1 MDTGKKTC
9 DQLKAIRKQ
18 IADANE
24 IDYQPTECT
33 YDGPCS
39 GTCPKCESEMRYI
52 EREIQQRISL
62 GKKVAIVGLATGLSS
77 AFAVDAGAQCVKKD
91 TVDNQSITEIQRAL
105 ENELVGK
112 VELEG
117 DNTPAPEYVDIN
129 VDYPDDEEDGVYMVA
144 EQMPQFPGGDDALRK
159 YLVESIKYPALA
171 GELGVGRVFV
181 SFVIDKDGSVTDAKV
196 VRGVDPLLDKE
207 ALRVVNAMPKWEP
220 GIQYGKAVKV
230 QYTVP
235 INFSLISP
243 NAE

>member
-1 MDTGKKTC
+1 MYTGKKTC
-9 DQLKAIRKQ
+9 NQLKAIRKQ

-24 IDYQPTECT
+24 IEYQPTECT
-33 YDGPCS
+33 HDGPCS

-77 AFAVDAGAQCVKKD
+77 AFAVDASAQCVKKD
-91 TVDNQSITEIQRAL
+91 TVDNQSITENQRAL

-117 DNTPAPEYVDIN
+117 EKPSTEYVYIN
-129 VDYPDDEEDGVYMVA
+129 VDYPDDEEDRVYIVS
-144 EQMPQFPGGDDALRK
+144 EQMPQFPGGEDAMRK

-181 SFVIDKDGSVTDAKV
+181 SFVIDKDGSVTDAQV

-230 QYTVP
+230 KYTVP
-235 INFSLISP
+235 INFSPITP

>member
-1 MDTGKKTC
+1 MYTGKKTC
-9 DQLKAIRKQ
+9 NQLKAIRKQ

-24 IDYQPTECT
+24 IEYQPTECT
-33 YDGPCS
+33 HDGPCS

-77 AFAVDAGAQCVKKD
+77 AFAVDADAQCVKKD
-91 TVDNQSITEIQRAL
+91 TVDNQSITEIQHAL

-117 DNTPAPEYVDIN
+117 EMPSTECVYIN
-129 VDYPDDEEDGVYMVA
+129 VDYPDDEEDRVYIVS
-144 EQMPQFPGGDDALRK
+144 EKMPQFPGGEDAMRK
-159 YLVESIKYPALA
+159 YLVENIKYPAVA
-171 GELGVGRVFV
+171 GEVGVGRVFV

-196 VRGVDPLLDKE
+196 LRGVDPLLDKE

-243 NAE
+243 DAE

>member
-1 MDTGKKTC
+1 MYTGKKTC
-9 DQLKAIRKQ
+9 NQLKAIRKQ

-24 IDYQPTECT
+24 IEYQPTECT
-33 YDGPCS
+33 HDGPCS

-77 AFAVDAGAQCVKKD
+77 AFAVDASAQCVKKD
-91 TVDNQSITEIQRAL
+91 TVDNQSITENQRAL

-117 DNTPAPEYVDIN
+117 EMPSTEYVYIN
-129 VDYPDDEEDGVYMVA
+129 VDYPDDEEDRVYIVS
-144 EQMPQFPGGDDALRK
+144 EQMPQFPGGEDAMRK
-159 YLVESIKYPALA
+159 YLVENIKYPAVA

-207 ALRVVNAMPKWEP
+207 ALRVVNAMPKWNP

-235 INFSLISP
+235 INFSPITP

>member
-1 MDTGKKTC
+1 MHQGKKTC
-9 DQLKAIRKQ
+9 NQLKAIRKQ

-33 YDGPCS
+33 HDGPCS

-62 GKKVAIVGLATGLSS
+62 GKNVAIVGLATGLSS
-77 AFAVDAGAQCVKKD
+77 AFAVDTDAQCVKKD
-91 TVDNQSITEIQRAL
+91 TVDNQSIAEIQRAL

-117 DNTPAPEYVDIN
+117 EMPSTEDVYIN
-129 VDYPDDEEDGVYMVA
+129 VDYPDDEEDRVYIVS
-144 EQMPQFPGGDDALRK
+144 EQMPQFPGGNDAMRK
-159 YLVESIKYPALA
+159 YLVENIKYPAVA
-171 GELGVGRVFV
+171 GEVGVGRVFV
-181 SFVIDKDGSVTDAKV
+181 SFVIDKDGSVTDAQV

-207 ALRVVNAMPKWEP
+207 ALRVVNAMPKWKP

-230 QYTVP
+230 KYTVP

>member
-1 MDTGKKTC
+1 MYTGKKTC
-9 DQLKAIRKQ
+9 NQLKAIRKQ

-33 YDGPCS
+33 HDGPCS

-77 AFAVDAGAQCVKKD
+77 AFAVDASAQCVKKD
-91 TVDNQSITEIQRAL
+91 TVDNQSITENQRAL

-117 DNTPAPEYVDIN
+117 EMPSTEYVYIN
-129 VDYPDDEEDGVYMVA
+129 VDYPDDEEDRVYIVS
-144 EQMPQFPGGDDALRK
+144 EQMPQFPGGEDAMRK
-159 YLVESIKYPALA
+159 YLVENIKYPALA

-181 SFVIDKDGSVTDAKV
+181 SFVIDKDGSVTDAQV

-243 NAE
+243 DAE

>member
-1 MDTGKKTC
+1 MYTGKKTC
-9 DQLKAIRKQ
+9 NQLKAIRKQ

-24 IDYQPTECT
+24 IEYQPTECT
-33 YDGPCS
+33 HDGPCS

-77 AFAVDAGAQCVKKD
+77 AFAVDASAQCVKKD
-91 TVDNQSITEIQRAL
+91 TVDNQSITENQRAL

-117 DNTPAPEYVDIN
+117 EMPSTEDVYIN
-129 VDYPDDEEDGVYMVA
+129 VDYPDDEEDRVYIVS
-144 EQMPQFPGGDDALRK
+144 EQMPQFPGGEDAMRK

-181 SFVIDKDGSVTDAKV
+181 SFVIDKDGSVTDAQV

-207 ALRVVNAMPKWEP
+207 ALRVVNAMPKWKP

-243 NAE
+243 DAE